1 VPKDGDGS
9 LGLGK
14 KKESGFHLS
23 LDRSGGFL
31 TLRYALK
38 ERRARLACGTYLAEM
53 SNIRKED
60 FSRPYLLAYAIF
72 SEYIPLA
79 KNSTSVVTLTN
90 KRPLA

>member
-1 VPKDGDGS
+1 MGLVVEADLGRVPVGDDDRERGEVPKDGDGS

-38 ERRARLACGTYLAEM
+38 ERRARLA
-53 SNIRKED
+53 
-60 FSRPYLLAYAIF
+60 
-72 SEYIPLA
+72 
-79 KNSTSVVTLTN
+79 
-90 KRPLA
+90 